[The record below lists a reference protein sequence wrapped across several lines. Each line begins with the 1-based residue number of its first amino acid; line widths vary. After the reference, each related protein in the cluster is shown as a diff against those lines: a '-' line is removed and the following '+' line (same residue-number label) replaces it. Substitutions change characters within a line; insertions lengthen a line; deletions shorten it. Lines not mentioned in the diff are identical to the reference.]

1 MPTAGL
7 TVNTTTSVPL
17 DRGYLF
23 AEDGIGRQIDAAKAI
38 EWLKRDE
45 NPPAEFVWLHFHDVP
60 SALEGWP
67 PQLAEVPAA
76 LSEIVREGY
85 RSTRIVPAHQHF
97 IAVLN
102 DVDYDMK
109 RKRRLEVATLW
120 VSADARCLLSVRT
133 IPLRSIE
140 QLRREVQS
148 GHPFHSPMALLIHLL
163 QQQAQVM
170 FGIGRSA
177 VQGANDAEDAL
188 FTGKLPKGSSLAAI
202 HRDLVRLRRLL
213 TPEPAALFRLVSR
226 PPDWLREEDVQSL
239 RECAEQFSLELRDTT
254 AIEEHIRLLQEEID
268 SKVVEHTNRSVL
280 ILTSVTVIALPI
292 TLISGLFGMNIGG
305 LPLSSN
311 AHGFWVVLPLALLL
325 TCLAGWLIAR
335 LTRD

>member
-1 MPTAGL
+1 MATAGI
-7 TVNTTTSVPL
+7 TVNTTNPVPL

-23 AEDGIGRQIDAAKAI
+23 TKDGIGEQIDAAKAI

-45 NPPAEFVWLHFHDVP
+45 TPPAEFVWLHFHDIP

-67 PQLAEVPAA
+67 VQLAEVPAA
-76 LSEIVREGY
+76 FGDTVREGY
-85 RSTRIVPAHQHF
+85 RSTRIMRAHKHF

-102 DVDYDMK
+102 DVDYDTT
-109 RKRRLEVATLW
+109 RKRRLKVATLW

-133 IPLRSIE
+133 VALRSVE
-140 QLRREVQS
+140 ELRREVQA
-148 GHPFHSPMALLIHLL
+148 GHPFHSPMALLIRLL
-163 QQQAQVM
+163 QQQAEVM
-170 FGIGRSA
+170 IGIGRSA
-177 VQGANDAEDAL
+177 LQRANDAEDAL
-188 FTGKLPKGSSLAAI
+188 FTGKLPKGSRLAAI
-202 HRDLVRLRRLL
+202 RRDLVRLRRLL

-226 PPDWLREEDVQSL
+226 PPDWLREEDAQSL
-239 RECAEQFSLELRDTT
+239 HQCAEQFSLELRDTS
-254 AIEEHIRLLQEEID
+254 ALEEHIRLLQAEID

-292 TLISGLFGMNIGG
+292 TLISGVFGMNIGG

-311 AHGFWVVLPLALLL
+311 AHGFWLVLPIAVLL
-325 TCLAGWLIAR
+325 TCVATWLIAR